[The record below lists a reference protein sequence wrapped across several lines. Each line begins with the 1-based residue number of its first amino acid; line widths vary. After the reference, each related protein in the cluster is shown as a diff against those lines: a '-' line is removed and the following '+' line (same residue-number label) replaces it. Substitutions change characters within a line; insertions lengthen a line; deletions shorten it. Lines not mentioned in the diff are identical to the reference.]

1 MKKCTD
7 ALQCI
12 NKDYEQDY
20 NIDTRSP
27 IVTRGSFKCIK
38 KHNCVQDIIS
48 ENRGSTV
55 TTVNN
60 TEKAQLMHLF
70 YNYLHLARYE
80 KKEVKETPNS
90 TAAAAVASI
99 DPATGAIKGSIG
111 NINKVLG
118 KYSRATFEI
127 NHSKVQQ
134 GVVLSA
140 NNAVVKFEVLIDSAQ
155 ILSSKLFVSFCSPEM
170 VKDEFPLAD

>member
-1 MKKCTD
+1 MDEPYSKATASTFADGESSCDRKIMKKCTD

-38 KHNCVQDIIS
+38 KHNCVQVTNRHLSVSFTFRVKDIIS

-118 KYSRATFEI
+118 I
-127 NHSKVQQ
+127 
-134 GVVLSA
+134 
-140 NNAVVKFEVLIDSAQ
+140 
-155 ILSSKLFVSFCSPEM
+155 
-170 VKDEFPLAD
+170 